1 MKLVSEIKN
10 QCVIFFPLKIYCI
23 SPRQVFKVG
32 GRPNGKSQKVVD
44 NILKYFP
51 DFDAF
56 PLSPPSADAEV
67 IKKLTDVR
75 AQDEINS
82 AFKKGVQNF
91 KQILLRKLGPK
102 KRYGGPGL
110 VTGEGLLKACYYI
123 EAA

>member
-1 MKLVSEIKN
+1 M
-10 QCVIFFPLKIYCI
+10 CYFFSLKIYCV
-23 SPRQVFKVG
+23 SPRQVFKVR
-32 GRPNGKSQKVVD
+32 GRPSGKSQKVVD

-75 AQDEINS
+75 AQGEINS
-82 AFKKGVQNF
+82 AFKEGVQNF
-91 KQILLRKLGPK
+91 KQMLLKKLGPK

-110 VTGEGLLKACYYI
+110 VTGEG
-123 EAA
+123 